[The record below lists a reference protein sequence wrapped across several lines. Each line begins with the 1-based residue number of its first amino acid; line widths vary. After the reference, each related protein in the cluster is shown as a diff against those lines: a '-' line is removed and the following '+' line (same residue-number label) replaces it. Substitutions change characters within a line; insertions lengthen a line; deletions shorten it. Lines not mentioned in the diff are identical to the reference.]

1 MAGRVTDDGLLRPLL
16 RLALPNIAAT
26 LIQAAMSFIEAWR
39 LGALGSVSL
48 AAVALVFPLFVLSN
62 MWSAGAI
69 GGAVSGAAARARG
82 AGDRVRAAAVLRAA
96 VVIGCVGG
104 VVVGGLVVS
113 LAVPMFT
120 LAGGQG
126 AVLRDA
132 VAYGQ
137 TLFAG
142 IVIIW
147 LFNMTAAV
155 SRGSGD
161 MRTPFIAIVL
171 AAVTYWVTSAPLI
184 DGFGTV
190 GSAMAL
196 LVGFGGGLV
205 VMVAAILFGFTPVP
219 LVWGGVP
226 WAVIGPIL
234 RNGLLAASQS
244 VATILAAMLAT
255 AYVARLGDAALAGY
269 GIGVRLELLLVP
281 VVFGIGGAAIAV
293 TGAHVG
299 GGRRALAIRGAWLAA
314 FMAAALVGAI
324 GVLTALWPE
333 LWRGWFTDIPAV
345 AAVTDHYLRVV
356 GPFYG
361 FFGLGL
367 CLYFA
372 SQGLNTLFWPVFG
385 TFLRLAVVA
394 AGVGAL
400 SLQGAPNLSHLL
412 MVVAAGILTY
422 GGVIAAGLHWRAW
435 RRPS

>member
-1 MAGRVTDDGLLRPLL
+1 MTDGGLLRPLL

-82 AGDRVRAAAVLRAA
+82 AGDRVRSAAVLRAA

-104 VVVGGLVVS
+104 AVVGGLVVS

-171 AAVTYWVTSAPLI
+171 AAATYWVTSAPLI

-196 LVGFGGGLV
+196 LVGFGGGLA

-314 FMAAALVGAI
+314 FMAAALVGVI

>member
-1 MAGRVTDDGLLRPLL
+1 MAGRVTDGGLLRPLL

-26 LIQAAMSFIEAWR
+26 LIQAAMSVIEAWR

-82 AGDRVRAAAVLRAA
+82 AGDRVWAAAVLRAA

-104 VVVGGLVVS
+104 LVVGGLVVS

-205 VMVAAILFGFTPVP
+205 IMVAAIFFGLTPVP

-314 FMAAALVGAI
+314 FMAAALVGVI

-345 AAVTDHYLRVV
+345 AAVTDYYLRVV

-400 SLQGAPNLSHLL
+400 SMLGAPNLSHLL

-435 RRPS
+435 RRSS

>member
-1 MAGRVTDDGLLRPLL
+1 MTDGGLLRPLL

-196 LVGFGGGLV
+196 LVGFGGGLA

-299 GGRRALAIRGAWLAA
+299 GGRRADDEADAAERGHREDHLAA
-314 FMAAALVGAI
+314 RRVERGGHLDARPLLERRRRRLHAHAWAEARVI
-324 GVLTALWPE
+324 LTRCLARP
-333 LWRGWFTDIPAV
+333 RHTARAV
-345 AAVTDHYLRVV
+345 CANA
-356 GPFYG
+356 
-361 FFGLGL
+361 
-367 CLYFA
+367 
-372 SQGLNTLFWPVFG
+372 
-385 TFLRLAVVA
+385 LAVSEPVA
-394 AGVGAL
+394 V
-400 SLQGAPNLSHLL
+400 
-412 MVVAAGILTY
+412 
-422 GGVIAAGLHWRAW
+422 
-435 RRPS
+435 

>member
-1 MAGRVTDDGLLRPLL
+1 MCVGDGL
-16 RLALPNIAAT
+16 
-26 LIQAAMSFIEAWR
+26 
-39 LGALGSVSL
+39 
-48 AAVALVFPLFVLSN
+48 
-62 MWSAGAI
+62 
-69 GGAVSGAAARARG
+69 
-82 AGDRVRAAAVLRAA
+82 
-96 VVIGCVGG
+96 
-104 VVVGGLVVS
+104 VVGGLVVS

-142 IVIIW
+142 IFIIW

-196 LVGFGGGLV
+196 LVGFGGGLA

-293 TGAHVG
+293 TRAHVG

-314 FMAAALVGAI
+314 FMAAAMVGVI

-412 MVVAAGILTY
+412 IVVAAGILTY

>member
-1 MAGRVTDDGLLRPLL
+1 MAGRVTDGGLLRPLL

-69 GGAVSGAAARARG
+69 GGAVSGSAARARS

-196 LVGFGGGLV
+196 LVGFGGGLA

-293 TGAHVG
+293 TGARVG

-435 RRPS
+435 RRAS